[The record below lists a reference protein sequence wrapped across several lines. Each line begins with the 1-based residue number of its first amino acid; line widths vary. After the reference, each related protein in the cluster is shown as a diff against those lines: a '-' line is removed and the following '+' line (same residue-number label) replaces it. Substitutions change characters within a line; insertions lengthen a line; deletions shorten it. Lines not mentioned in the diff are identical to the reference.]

1 MGGLKEQDMIDGGQ
15 IRIGPHSTAPPIG
28 YAITYFSPIKD
39 LVILFSLEM

>member
-15 IRIGPHSTAPPIG
+15 IRIGKTYLG
-28 YAITYFSPIKD
+28 YAKTYFSPIKD